1 MSSSPSSGTP
11 LRGARAKQV
20 QVAIVAIVGTFIVL
34 AVGALKLAAPLLIP
48 IAVALLLSQ
57 LFAPMVR
64 WLCRFRVPPAIAA
77 AIAVFGFTSVTVAG
91 VVLLASPA
99 AAWVA
104 RAPQTLSRVE
114 RKVRNLVR
122 PIQRL
127 EQAAQKVEAVTG
139 DGSTQKVAVQK
150 PGMLERLSG
159 TTANMAGGALSVIF
173 LTYFL
178 LAYAPL
184 FRSKLSDLLPK
195 RVERAKVEGALQEIE
210 VQMSRYLVLNTIVSL
225 IVGTVTWLLLLAIGM
240 PNAALWGVLAGV
252 LNFIPYLG
260 AVVTIVVIGL
270 AALVSFDTLQ
280 QPLIAIGGFALI
292 NMLEGNLLT
301 PMLLGSKLPLN
312 PVALFV
318 GFLFWSW
325 VWGIAGAI
333 LAVPMTV
340 LIKVACDRIEATKS
354 FAMFLDN

>member
-11 LRGARAKQV
+11 LRGARARQV
-20 QVAIVAIVGTFIVL
+20 QIAIVAIVGTFIVL
-34 AVGALKLAAPLLIP
+34 GVGALKLAAPLLVP
-48 IAVALLLSQ
+48 IAVAGLLSQ
-57 LFAPMVR
+57 LFSPLVR
-64 WLCRFRVPPAIAA
+64 GLCRFRMRPAIAA
-77 AIAVFGFTSVTVAG
+77 AIAVFGFTSVTLAG
-91 VVLLASPA
+91 VLLLASPA

-104 RAPQTLSRVE
+104 RAPETLSQVE

-127 EQAAQKVEAVTG
+127 EQAAQKVEAATG
-139 DGSTQKVAVQK
+139 GGATQTVAVQK
-150 PGMLERLSG
+150 PGMLQRLSG
-159 TTANMAGGALSVIF
+159 TTASMVGGGLSVIF

-184 FRSKLSDLLPK
+184 FRGKLTDLLPK
-195 RVERAKVEGALQEIE
+195 RVERAKVEDALQEIE
-210 VQMSRYLVLNTIVSL
+210 VQMSRYLVLTTVVSIV
-225 IVGTVTWLLLLAIGM
+225 VGAVTWLLLLAIGM

-260 AVVTIVVIGL
+260 AVVTILVIGL

-280 QPLIAIGGFALI
+280 QPLIAVGGFALV

-301 PMLLGSKLPLN
+301 PMLLGARLPLN

-325 VWGIAGAI
+325 VWGIPGAI

-354 FAMFLDN
+354 FALLLDN